1 MRVDLR
7 PLSLGELLDRT
18 FTYYREQ
25 FWTFVGIMV
34 PAEIVIV
41 ATGLL
46 LLALG
51 LGPTMGLGTRPV
63 TPSQQIAA
71 FGMLFATVSI
81 SLLISLLARS
91 IALGAT
97 SFAVSKIHL
106 GSRTTIGEA
115 YRSLK
120 GSVGRVIGLYGLY
133 ILIVIAVYLMVIAGV
148 LLVAGLGALVVP
160 LASMSGGPVAGILI
174 GLLVVLAAIGAI
186 VVAAIVCVRY
196 SLAVPALVLEKLGPV
211 KALTRSSALAKGR
224 LKQIFLACLLMSLI
238 AAVIS
243 MSIETPFWVV
253 GVLLGFKF
261 GHNPLWLAA
270 PATIA
275 GGFGGALGYPFL
287 TIVLTLFYYDSRVRM
302 EGYDLQVMM
311 SSIGP
316 APEMP
321 PGPTEKPEFAPD
333 AKLVSVRSF
342 RGPTASLEAELA
354 RNVLKEEG
362 IPSVS
367 PPDMQREVIPR
378 IDVVQL
384 LVCEE
389 DAARAGAIL
398 EAFQNADAELLES
411 DSSESSETRG
421 PDSQTSG
428 SPLG

>member
-1 MRVDLR
+1 MTLDLR

-34 PAEIVIV
+34 PAEIAVV

-51 LGPTMGLGTRPV
+51 LRPTLGLGTRPPA
-63 TPSQQIAA
+63 PSQQIAA

-81 SLLISLLARS
+81 SLLISLLAHS
-91 IALGAT
+91 FALGAT

-106 GSRTTIGEA
+106 GSRTTIGDA

-120 GSVGRVIGLYGLY
+120 GSVGRVFGLYGLY
-133 ILIVIAVYLMVIAGV
+133 ILIVIAVYLMVIVGM
-148 LLVAGLGALVVP
+148 LLVAGLGALAVP

-186 VVAAIVCVRY
+186 VVAAIACMRY
-196 SLAVPALVLEKLGPV
+196 SLAVPALVLEKLDAV

-238 AAVIS
+238 AGVIS
-243 MSIETPFWVV
+243 MSIQTPFWLV
-253 GVLLGFKF
+253 GLVLGFKF
-261 GHNPLWLAA
+261 AHNPLWLAV

-275 GGFGGALGYPFL
+275 GGVGGALGYPFL
-287 TIVLTLFYYDSRVRM
+287 TIALTLFYYDSRVRK

-321 PGPTEKPEFAPD
+321 PGPTEKPEFAD

-362 IPSVS
+362 ILSMLPR
-367 PPDMQREVIPR
+367 DMRREVIPR
-378 IDVVQL
+378 IDAVQL

-389 DAARAGAIL
+389 DAARARAIL
-398 EAFQNADAELLES
+398 EAFQNADAELLEG
-411 DSSESSETRG
+411 DLSESSKTRG
-421 PDSQTSG
+421 PDSQT
-428 SPLG
+428 